1 MSTTVQTSHGH
12 HTAFEKTALAL
23 VIVALVLALA
33 SLVGTA
39 THLLA
44 ADTTTGT
51 GVVATA
57 PVLAAP
63 VLTDSAVKIHNGAV
77 LPLETVTDA
86 ELTAYVE
93 PTQTQLQDQ
102 PTGHLQRGPVS

>member
-1 MSTTVQTSHGH
+1 MSTTVQTSHG

-23 VIVALVLALA
+23 VIVALVLAVA
-33 SLVGTA
+33 SLVGTV

-44 ADTTTGT
+44 AETSSGT

-57 PVLAAP
+57 PALTAP
-63 VLTDSAVKIHNGAV
+63 VLTDTSVKIHEGAV

-86 ELTAYVE
+86 ELTPYVE
-93 PTQTQLQDQ
+93 PTQAEFQDQ

>member
-1 MSTTVQTSHGH
+1 MSTTVPTSHG

-33 SLVGTA
+33 SLVGTV

-44 ADTTTGT
+44 AETSS

-57 PVLAAP
+57 PALTAP
-63 VLTDSAVKIHNGAV
+63 VLADTSVKIHEGAV

-93 PTQTQLQDQ
+93 PTQAELQDQ